1 MATDASARSPLF
13 EFAERLVQDHAAM
26 DPMIATYYGIK
37 GYDDLLPDFS
47 AERWEA
53 DAAFS
58 GASLDTVRAIEPTD
72 DVDRVAKAVMQERLA
87 IRGELE
93 ASGELARTIGVINSP
108 MSEIRQVF
116 EIMSTETTDDIKNV
130 RARLASVR
138 RALKTWRDGL
148 ESVAAKGELPPRRH
162 LLGIAEQ
169 AALYATGGY
178 KRFAAPLA
186 SRSDEPDAL
195 RAAAQDADAACGEF
209 GEYLRAELAPRASE
223 VEACGEPRYV
233 RWARYFTGADLDV
246 DEHYAWAWQ
255 DLQRINERMWQL
267 AGELLPGATRLAD
280 VANALDAD
288 DTGAVIG
295 TDALIERLEAFTAA
309 TIESLDGVHFDIDP
323 RIRRCDARLAPEGS
337 AAAPYYITPS
347 EDLSR
352 PGTTWYPT
360 LGRTRFPWWRIASTW
375 YHEGVP
381 GHHLEG
387 AGSLLLAERLSRFQ
401 RLEAWVSGY
410 GEGWALYAERLME
423 ELGGFEN
430 PADEL
435 GYLEGQSLRAA
446 RIVVDLGLHLG
457 FLAPSDLGTLGALG
471 DCSNKPWSPEM
482 AVALLEERA
491 ITDHEMAVSEVDRY
505 LSTPGQAIS
514 YKVGERVWLASR
526 ADARARL
533 GEHFDLKR
541 FHAYALGLGPMGLDP
556 FRAELD
562 RWDGS

>member
-1 MATDASARSPLF
+1 M
-13 EFAERLVQDHAAM
+13 E
-26 DPMIATYYGIK
+26 
-37 GYDDLLPDFS
+37 
-47 AERWEA
+47 
-53 DAAFS
+53 
-58 GASLDTVRAIEPTD
+58 
-72 DVDRVAKAVMQERLA
+72 ERLA

-93 ASGELARTIGVINSP
+93 RSGEFARTIGVINSP
-108 MSEIRQVF
+108 ISAIRQVF
-116 EIMSTETTDDIKNV
+116 ELMSAETTDDLENV
-130 RARLASVR
+130 RARLSNVR
-138 RALKTWRDGL
+138 HSLSTWRDGL
-148 ESVAAKGELPPRRH
+148 ESVAKRGELPPRRH
-162 LLGIAEQ
+162 LVGIAEQ

-178 KRFAAPLA
+178 ERFAEPLA
-186 SRSDEPDAL
+186 ERSGDPDAI
-195 RAAAQDADAACGEF
+195 RAAAKDADAACGEL
-209 GEYLRAELAPRASE
+209 GEYLATELAPRATE
-223 VEACGEPRYV
+223 VEACGKARYV

-246 DEHYAWAWQ
+246 DELYAWGWQ
-255 DLQRINERMWQL
+255 DLQRINVRMWEL
-267 AGELLPGATRLAD
+267 AAELLPGATRLAD
-280 VANALDAD
+280 VADALDAID
-288 DTGAVIG
+288 DGAVLG

-337 AAAPYYITPS
+337 AAAPYYISPS

-352 PGTTWYPT
+352 PGITWYPT

-375 YHEGVP
+375 YHESVP

-387 AGSLLLAERLSRFQ
+387 AGSLVLADRLSRFQ
-401 RLEAWVSGY
+401 RLEGWISGY

-423 ELGGFEN
+423 ELGGFTD

-457 FLAPSDLGTLGALG
+457 LPAPSDLGTLGALG
-471 DCSNKPWSPEM
+471 DCSSKPWTPEM
-482 AVALLEERA
+482 AIALLEERA
-491 ITDHEMAVSEVDRY
+491 ITDPEMAASEVDRY
-505 LSTPGQAIS
+505 LSMPGQAIS

-533 GEHFDLKR
+533 GDRFDLKR
-541 FHAYALGLGPMGLDP
+541 FHAHALGLGPLGLDP